1 MLSPTADTVRLFL
14 HVLAASVWVGG
25 QIVLHGFA
33 EMGWAGPYDW
43 IHYQAEAAAH
53 AVPQAPGLIAWL
65 VTAFFDGI
73 FGLVLGMILI
83 PIAHYIINP
92 LLQATV
98 APLMARL
105 RGA

>member
-1 MLSPTADTVRLFL
+1 MA
-14 HVLAASVWVGG
+14 
-25 QIVLHGFA
+25 
-33 EMGWAGPYDW
+33 WA
-43 IHYQAEAAAH
+43 
-53 AVPQAPGLIAWL
+53 